1 MKQLDPRLLR
11 YASSARGPVAAVALL
26 GVLQAG
32 LIIAQAFLITAV
44 IVRPVGDGLH
54 LHGLSHTLVA
64 LALVVGARGAACWL
78 SDVLARR
85 AAIAVTEQL
94 RTRVLS
100 HALALG
106 PGWLSG
112 VRRGELTVLLTRGIT
127 ALEPYVGRYLPTLVL
142 AVVVPPLAIVVI
154 ATEDPLSAIIII
166 ATLPLMPL
174 FAALVGWATE
184 RSMTRQWRSMTG
196 LAGHFA
202 DVVAGLPTLV
212 AHRRAR
218 AQSATIA
225 EVTRRHRTASMATLR
240 LAFASSAV
248 LELVATI
255 SVALVAV
262 SIGIRL
268 INSSLDFGTGLV
280 VLLLAPEAYWP
291 LRRLGAEFHAA
302 AEGLAAM
309 EQVATILQ
317 TEMPARGTRRDVP
330 DLHTAT
336 IAVTDLV
343 VTYPDRA
350 FPALGPLT
358 ATWRPG
364 ELHAIAGDSGRG
376 KSTLF
381 AALLG
386 FAPVTGG
393 TISLDGLP
401 LADFDPEAVRAQIAW
416 IPQQPYLMAGTVA
429 DAVRL
434 LRPDATDDEVASAL
448 AEVGLTEAVAH
459 LPNTMDTVL
468 GGDDVGLSAGEQ
480 SRLALARALIADRG
494 LVLLDEPTARLD
506 GLSEALILVA
516 VQRLRERCTVL
527 MVAHRERMVAAADTV
542 TRLSIPALPDAVSA
556 LATSDTPAAES
567 SRGQLV
573 IS

>member
-1 MKQLDPRLLR
+1 MKPLDPRLLR

-26 GVLQAG
+26 GALQAG
-32 LIIAQAFLITAV
+32 LIIAQAFVITAV
-44 IVRPVGDGLH
+44 IVRPVRDGLH
-54 LHGLSHTLVA
+54 LRGLSHALVA
-64 LALVVGARGAACWL
+64 LVLVVGARGAACWL

-112 VRRGELTVLLTRGIT
+112 VRRGELTALLTRGIT

-142 AVVVPPLAIVVI
+142 AGVVPPLAIVVI

-166 ATLPLMPL
+166 ATLPLVPL

-184 RSMTRQWRSMTG
+184 RTMMRQWRSMTV

-248 LELVATI
+248 LEMVATT
-255 SVALVAV
+255 SVALIAV
-262 SIGIRL
+262 SIGLRV
-268 INSSLDFGTGLV
+268 INSSLGFGTGLV

-291 LRRLGAEFHAA
+291 LRRVGAEFHAA

-330 DLHTAT
+330 DLRTAT
-336 IAVTDLV
+336 VAVTGLV
-343 VTYPDRA
+343 VTYPDRT

-358 ATWRPG
+358 ATWRSGGLP
-364 ELHAIAGDSGRG
+364 AIAGDSGCG

-386 FAPVTGG
+386 FAPITRG

-401 LADFDPEAVRAQIAW
+401 LAEFDPEAVRAQIAW

-429 DAVRL
+429 DTVRL
-434 LRPDATDDEVASAL
+434 LRPTATDDEVASAL
-448 AEVGLTEAVAH
+448 AEVGLIDTVAH
-459 LPNTMDTVL
+459 LPNGVDTVL
-468 GGDDVGLSAGEQ
+468 GGDDVGLSAGER

-506 GLSEALILVA
+506 GLSEALILAA
-516 VQRLRERCTVL
+516 VQRLRKRCTVL
-527 MVAHRERMVAAADTV
+527 MVAHREPMVAAADTV
-542 TRLSIPALPDAVSA
+542 TRLTIPALPAADTA
-556 LATSDTPAAES
+556 LATSHTSAAES

-573 IS
+573 IP